1 MALPTNIWR
10 FDSPPECSSACRF
23 DALEEKPA
31 SPA

>member
-1 MALPTNIWR
+1 MPTNIR
-10 FDSPPECSSACRF
+10 RLDSPPESSSASRF